1 MTLKKN
7 EFKIYSK
14 LTRKTLDDVYKSD
27 DDNSEDRILLSGVAS
42 TTSRDLQDE
51 VVSSEAIQ
59 MMAEQ
64 APELNIHGDHWY
76 GLEDVIGAI
85 KDVDVTDDSLAI
97 DFLITKRH
105 TPIIRDLLETG
116 INLGLS
122 IGGYV
127 TDYDSNE
134 NIIKAIELRE
144 ISLTAMP
151 ANWDTF
157 GTVTSKSGVVEST
170 CLSGACYNIIKSIN
184 GETNMSQEVESTKAD
199 EAQETPITLEDVKD
213 FLDEYM
219 AEKEATMVEEVTNKV
234 EAQLES
240 LVESKVKELLDD
252 TEEVEEETE
261 EPEKSDE
268 PEDTKADETSEE
280 EEEEDVEE
288 EDDTKSTDPEVAL
301 SVPTVD
307 VEKAIQEGVAKAL
320 GDVDFADMIASKMF
334 NHLDKSR
341 DTSGSKFNE
350 FIKSQKEE
358 SSQTE
363 ETLDTS
369 KSTYTTQETAEL
381 LMKKQ
386 QSANPILGAVIRNIQ

>member
-261 EPEKSDE
+261 EPEKSGE

>member
-184 GETNMSQEVESTKAD
+184 GEKNMSQEVESTKAD